1 MLLHFP
7 LGGSTPD
14 PIRIFDIGGNLVRK
28 KFLQSTLF
36 HVLGLGLL
44 LGVALLIAKGPPT
57 AGDEARRVVITASDL
72 AQLRVAFM
80 RTWQREPT
88 DVELRG
94 ELEKFIREEVLYR
107 EALARGY
114 DRDDIVVRR
123 AMQRKMEFLGQAQA
137 TAEPP
142 SDEEIQAYFALRTE
156 KYRTPAVV
164 SFSQVYFNPDTRE
177 DRLERDAIEALE
189 EIRRVDPDAA
199 ELTRW
204 GDPVML
210 QSDYPDQTEQ
220 DVAATFGEEFA
231 TAVLGL
237 EVEKWEGP
245 VRSGYGLH
253 LVRIT
258 RKQESRIPEWTEV
271 RSRVLTDMEY
281 EAGNAA
287 KEQLFQEIAQQYQVL
302 FDNDVRSLLESVEQ

>member
-1 MLLHFP
+1 VP
-7 LGGSTPD
+7 EV
-14 PIRIFDIGGNLVRK
+14 IRESDIGGHRVKKKLFQNTLV
-28 KFLQSTLF
+28 
-36 HVLGLGLL
+36 HILGLGLL

-57 AGDEARRVVITASDL
+57 ADDEERRVVITASDL

-94 ELEKFIREEVLYR
+94 ELERFIREEVLYR

-142 SDEEIQAYFALRTE
+142 SDDEIQAYFALRRE
-156 KYRTPAVV
+156 KYRTPAVI
-164 SFSQVYFNPDTRE
+164 SFTQVYFNPETRVG
-177 DRLERDAIEALE
+177 RSERDAIEALE
-189 EIRRVDPDAA
+189 EIRRVDPDRT
-199 ELTRW
+199 ELARW

-210 QSDYPDQTEQ
+210 QSYYPDQTEQ
-220 DVAATFGEEFA
+220 DVASTFGEVFA
-231 TAVLGL
+231 KAVSAL
-237 EVEKWEGP
+237 EVGKWEGP

-253 LVRIT
+253 LVQIT
-258 RKQESRIPEWTEV
+258 RRQESRLPEWNEV
-271 RSRVLTDMEY
+271 RSRVATDMEY
-281 EAGNAA
+281 EARNAA

-302 FDNDVRSLLESVEQ
+302 FDSDVRSLLESVEQ

>member
-1 MLLHFP
+1 VGKQLFH
-7 LGGSTPD
+7 
-14 PIRIFDIGGNLVRK
+14 
-28 KFLQSTLF
+28 STLF
-36 HVLGLGLL
+36 HILGLGFL
-44 LGVALLIAKGPPT
+44 LGVALLIAERPPT
-57 AGDEARRVVITASDL
+57 AGDEARRVVVTASDL

-137 TAEPP
+137 TAAPP
-142 SDEEIQAYFALRTE
+142 SDDEIQAYFALRRE
-156 KYRTPAVV
+156 KYRTSAVV

-177 DRLERDAIEALE
+177 GRSERDAIEALG
-189 EIRRVDPDAA
+189 EIRRIDPDVA
-199 ELTRW
+199 ELNRW

-210 QSDYPDQTEQ
+210 PSYHSDQTEQ
-220 DVAATFGEEFA
+220 DVASTFGEDFVQA
-231 TAVLGL
+231 ILALKVGT
-237 EVEKWEGP
+237 WEGP
-245 VRSGYGLH
+245 VLSGYGLH

-271 RSRVLTDMEY
+271 RSRVVTDMEY

-302 FDNDVRSLLESVEQ
+302 FDNEVRSLLESVEQ

>member
-1 MLLHFP
+1 MRKKVLQSSLLHVF
-7 LGGSTPD
+7 
-14 PIRIFDIGGNLVRK
+14 V
-28 KFLQSTLF
+28 
-36 HVLGLGLL
+36 LGLL

-57 AGDEARRVVITASDL
+57 AGNEARRVVITENDL

-137 TAEPP
+137 TAAPP
-142 SDEEIQAYFALRTE
+142 SDDQIQAYFALRRE

-177 DRLERDAIEALE
+177 GRSERDAIEALD
-189 EIRRVDPDAA
+189 EIRRADPDVA
-199 ELTRW
+199 ELTHW

-210 QSDYPDQTEQ
+210 QSAYSDQTEQ
-220 DVAATFGEEFA
+220 DVASTFGEEFA
-231 TAVLGL
+231 AAILALDVGT
-237 EVEKWEGP
+237 WEGP

-271 RSRVLTDMEY
+271 RSRVVKGSDLSD
-281 EAGNAA
+281 G
-287 KEQLFQEIAQQYQVL
+287 
-302 FDNDVRSLLESVEQ
+302 